1 MDTLLL
7 ASVGLLLILV
17 IAWFWLA
24 KPFRERDEQE
34 PIVPEGITL
43 RAQPLMTKAEVSFY
57 NALRLTVQERYLVFA
72 QVPVWCLVEV
82 RSDNPDV
89 RAAFL
94 NKIAL
99 RRVDFVLV
107 HPGTLAAVRVVELRD
122 PSQLSVQR
130 EARDLLVDTLFK
142 EAGIAVVRPKA
153 GMTYTVAALANLL
166 GFEPPAE

>member
-1 MDTLLL
+1 MLI

-17 IAWFWLA
+17 IAWLWLA
-24 KPFRERDEQE
+24 KPFGEREEHE
-34 PIVPEGITL
+34 AIVPEGITL
-43 RAQPLMTKAEVSFY
+43 RTQPLMTKAEVAFY
-57 NALRLTVQERYLVFA
+57 NVLRLTVQERYLVFA

-82 RSDNPDV
+82 RSDNPEV
-89 RAAFL
+89 RSAFL

-122 PSQLSVQR
+122 PSQLSAQR

-142 EAGIAVVRPKA
+142 EAGIATVRAKA
-153 GMTYTVAALANLL
+153 GMAYTVAALANLL
-166 GFEPPAE
+166 GFEPPPE